1 MLPLSPRLM
10 PIAFVAFLI
19 LVAVISITALLL
31 AARPGRWQS
40 CDRGADAAVPWQ
52 DARCVQEMEHLLNA
66 SRTFSAATEFSQ
78 LRVEAWRHVP
88 PLVGGRLVW
97 MAACGPHGWQWII
110 EPDLADAS
118 RLMDLAPMLEER
130 AASQPY
136 RHEAWT
142 VFPLQASGRSVW
154 LMGVPATPPLRNR
167 ETTCIATLTG
177 LVGVALRNVQLIEQ
191 LQLNSVSDSLTGC
204 FNRAHAFAVLD
215 GELRRARRTRRAV
228 SVLMLDIDDFK
239 AINDEHG
246 HLCGDAVLEGV
257 AGAIHRTL
265 RSSDIKC
272 RYGGDEFLIAL
283 PDTPREGA
291 EKVVENLRG
300 AAERLRFAGRSQ
312 AFTVRISIGVATARP
327 DELDVRALVGRADAA
342 LYRDKRRDDPPAVL
356 VERRDEAALALEL
369 QRLGS

>member
-1 MLPLSPRLM
+1 M
-10 PIAFVAFLI
+10 PIALVAFLA
-19 LVAVISITALLL
+19 LVAVIATTALLL
-31 AARPGRWQS
+31 TARLSRWRS
-40 CDRGADAAVPWQ
+40 WESGAHTSVPSE
-52 DARCVQEMEHLLNA
+52 DVRRAQEMEQLLNA

-88 PLVGGRLVW
+88 PHVGGRLVW
-97 MAACGPHGWQWII
+97 IAACAPHGWQWII
-110 EPDLADAS
+110 EPDAADAS
-118 RLMDLAPMLEER
+118 RLLDLAPMLEER
-130 AASQPY
+130 AESQPY
-136 RHEAWT
+136 RHEGWT
-142 VFPLQASGRSVW
+142 VFPLRAAGRSVG
-154 LMGVPATPPLRNR
+154 LMGVPVTPPLRRR
-167 ETTCIATLTG
+167 ETACIATLTG
-177 LVGVALRNVQLIEQ
+177 LMGVALRNVQLIEQ

-291 EKVVENLRG
+291 QKVVGNLRG
-300 AAERLRFAGRSQ
+300 AMERLRFAGRKR
-312 AFTVRISIGVATARP
+312 AFTPRISIGIATARP

-342 LYRDKRRDDPPAVL
+342 LYRDKRRDAPSAAL
-356 VERRDEAALALEL
+356 VERRDEAAPALEL

>member
-1 MLPLSPRLM
+1 MS
-10 PIAFVAFLI
+10 IAFI
-19 LVAVISITALLL
+19 LVVAVLVVAVVAVTAAAALLR
-31 AARPGRWQS
+31 AARQS
-40 CDRGADAAVPWQ
+40 RKLARESEAPTAVQ
-52 DARCVQEMEHLLNA
+52 SEDSRRAQEAERLLDA
-66 SRTFSAATEFSQ
+66 SRAFSTATEFQQ

-97 MAACGPHGWQWII
+97 MAACGSHGWQWMI
-110 EPDLADAS
+110 EPDTTDAT
-118 RLMDLAPMLEER
+118 RLLDLAPILEER

-136 RHEAWT
+136 DHEGWA
-142 VFPLQASGRSVW
+142 VFPVRAGGRAVG
-154 LMGVPATPPLRNR
+154 LMGVPVTPPLRNR
-167 ETTCIATLTG
+167 ETACIETLTA

-204 FNRAHAFAVLD
+204 FNRAHAFAALD
-215 GELRRARRTRRAV
+215 SELRRARRTRRAV

-239 AINDEHG
+239 LINDEHG

-300 AAERLRFAGRSQ
+300 ALERLRFAGRTR
-312 AFTVRISIGVATARP
+312 AFAVRISLGVATARP

-342 LYRDKRRDDPPAVL
+342 LYRDKRRDEPSVV
-356 VERRDEAALALEL
+356 VERRDEAAPALEL
-369 QRLGS
+369 QRL